1 MGGWAGVVG
10 VAVRGV
16 PMKIEHGKMDAFPD
30 PYDGWRTFRP
40 VACEE
45 VWLRILEAAM
55 TGCNNHSVEAA
66 AKEADKGLELF
77 KERFK

>member
-1 MGGWAGVVG
+1 
-10 VAVRGV
+10 
-16 PMKIEHGKMDAFPD
+16 MKIEHGKMDAFPILTMGGG
-30 PYDGWRTFRP
+30 GWAKQLVP
-40 VACEE
+40 CEE

>member
-1 MGGWAGVVG
+1 
-10 VAVRGV
+10 
-16 PMKIEHGKMDAFPD
+16 MKIEHGKMDAFPD
-30 PYDGWRTFRP
+30 PYDGWRKPEPQPTPVADWPRVKP